1 MLASVTPISS
11 YLVFSAPLL
20 PIRHDAFCELAIKY
34 QNILARKVRCK
45 ESPMNSVKIV
55 EDFWTAVWK
64 SRNPDAIANFV
75 VEDVVITTGGIA
87 IKGRDKFIAWAW
99 DFLSKI
105 NDLNF
110 EVLETFQNEDGSR
123 VASLWR
129 VTGKNNGMM
138 GTVPDQQPVSLTGTA
153 IWSVREDGKL
163 LHNRV
168 ERAAWETFLNLTSKS
183 TDTRNNKPS
192 IE

>member
-1 MLASVTPISS
+1 
-11 YLVFSAPLL
+11 
-20 PIRHDAFCELAIKY
+20 
-34 QNILARKVRCK
+34 
-45 ESPMNSVKIV
+45 MNSVRIV

-64 SRNPDAIANFV
+64 SRNPDAIADFV

-87 IKGRDKFIAWAW
+87 IEGRDKFIAWAW

-105 NDLNF
+105 NELDF

-129 VTGKNNGMM
+129 VKGKNNGMM
-138 GTVPDQQPVSLTGTA
+138 GTAPDQEPISLTGTA

-168 ERAAWETFLNLTSKS
+168 ERSAWETFLNLTKKNFTNRSKHH
-183 TDTRNNKPS
+183 
-192 IE
+192 

>member
-1 MLASVTPISS
+1 
-11 YLVFSAPLL
+11 
-20 PIRHDAFCELAIKY
+20 
-34 QNILARKVRCK
+34 
-45 ESPMNSVKIV
+45 MNSVKIV
-55 EDFWTAVWK
+55 EDFWSAVWK

-75 VEDVVITTGGIA
+75 VEDAIITTGGVE

-105 NDLNF
+105 NDFGF

-138 GTVPDQQPVSLTGTA
+138 GTAPDQQPISLTGTA

-168 ERAAWETFLNLTSKS
+168 ERAAWETLVNLNSK
-183 TDTRNNKPS
+183 R
-192 IE
+192 

>member
-1 MLASVTPISS
+1 
-11 YLVFSAPLL
+11 
-20 PIRHDAFCELAIKY
+20 
-34 QNILARKVRCK
+34 
-45 ESPMNSVKIV
+45 MNSVKIV
-55 EDFWTAVWK
+55 EDFWAAVWK
-64 SRNPDAIANFV
+64 SRNPDAIADFV
-75 VEDVVITTGGIA
+75 VEDAIITTGGVE

-105 NDLNF
+105 NDFGF

-129 VTGKNNGMM
+129 VTGRNNGMM
-138 GTVPDQQPVSLTGTA
+138 GTAPDQQPISLTGTA

-168 ERAAWETFLNLTSKS
+168 ERAAWEAFVHLSSK
-183 TDTRNNKPS
+183 RALIP
-192 IE
+192 E

>member
-1 MLASVTPISS
+1 
-11 YLVFSAPLL
+11 
-20 PIRHDAFCELAIKY
+20 
-34 QNILARKVRCK
+34 
-45 ESPMNSVKIV
+45 MNSVNIV

-75 VEDVVITTGGIA
+75 VEDVVITTGGIE
-87 IKGRDKFIAWAW
+87 IKGKDRFIAWAW

-110 EVLETFQNEDGSR
+110 EALETFQNEDGSR

-138 GTVPDQQPVSLTGTA
+138 GTVPDQQPISLTGTG

-168 ERAAWETFLNLTSKS
+168 ERAAWETFLNLTSK
-183 TDTRNNKPS
+183 RH
-192 IE
+192 

>member
-1 MLASVTPISS
+1 
-11 YLVFSAPLL
+11 
-20 PIRHDAFCELAIKY
+20 
-34 QNILARKVRCK
+34 
-45 ESPMNSVKIV
+45 MNSVKIV

-64 SRNPDAIANFV
+64 SRNPDAIADFV
-75 VEDVVITTGGIA
+75 VEDAIITTGGVE

-105 NDLNF
+105 NDFDF
-110 EVLETFQNEDGSR
+110 EVIETFQNEDGSR

-129 VTGKNNGMM
+129 LTGKNNGMM
-138 GTVPDQQPVSLTGTA
+138 GTVPDQQPISVTGTA

-168 ERAAWETFLNLTSKS
+168 ERAAWETFQNLTSK
-183 TDTRNNKPS
+183 KL
-192 IE
+192 

>member
-1 MLASVTPISS
+1 
-11 YLVFSAPLL
+11 
-20 PIRHDAFCELAIKY
+20 
-34 QNILARKVRCK
+34 
-45 ESPMNSVKIV
+45 MNSVKIV

-64 SRNPDAIANFV
+64 ARNPDAIADFV
-75 VEDVVITTGGIA
+75 VEDAIITTAGVE

-105 NDLNF
+105 NDFGF

-138 GTVPDQQPVSLTGTA
+138 GTVPDQQPISLTGTA
-153 IWSVREDGKL
+153 IWSVRADGKL

-168 ERAAWETFLNLTSKS
+168 ERAAWETYLNLNSK
-183 TDTRNNKPS
+183 KH
-192 IE
+192 

>member
-1 MLASVTPISS
+1 
-11 YLVFSAPLL
+11 
-20 PIRHDAFCELAIKY
+20 
-34 QNILARKVRCK
+34 
-45 ESPMNSVKIV
+45 MNSVKIV

-64 SRNPDAIANFV
+64 SRNPDAIADFV
-75 VEDVVITTGGIA
+75 VEDAIITTGGVEIN
-87 IKGRDKFIAWAW
+87 GRDKFIAWAW

-105 NDLNF
+105 NDFGF

-129 VTGKNNGMM
+129 ITGRNNGMM
-138 GTVPDQQPVSLTGTA
+138 GTVPDQQPISLTGTA

-168 ERAAWETFLNLTSKS
+168 ERAAWETFVNLNSKALI
-183 TDTRNNKPS
+183 P
-192 IE
+192 E